1 MVAFSRSAAILAA
14 ARLLSTVAAENAT
27 NVNSTIIPGAY
38 IVELAPSQ
46 DQDSFYS
53 ELEGSIGDTVTASR
67 NLTFSLF
74 KGVSFRTSTSDDT
87 TSDSIAALPGV
98 INIWPVKHFAAPAPI
113 VEWTGRGLP
122 LNKRADDVNSA
133 YSPHIMSQ
141 VDRLHNEGIYG
152 TGLKIAVID
161 TGVDYTHP
169 ALGGC
174 FGPGCV
180 VSYGYD
186 FVGDNFTG
194 DNTPVPDDDPR
205 ETCRG
210 HGTHVA
216 GIIAAQPNAGTPL
229 GFTGVSPN
237 VTLGAYRVFGC
248 AGDATTSDVL
258 IEATIRAYEDGS
270 DIITASLGFPSG
282 WAQDAWATTV
292 SRIVAAGVP
301 CTVAAGNEATKMGI
315 FAASDA
321 SVGNGVFSLSSVG
334 NTQQPTYN
342 SDTQTVFSPDDPVN
356 GGFLSYF
363 SSWGPTWELEMK
375 PSFGAPGG
383 NILSTYPGGSYA
395 VLSGTS
401 MSTPFTAGVL
411 ALIAQ
416 VRGIETLRNPQLL
429 EILLSSTSNANM
441 HHNSLR
447 GTNFPWLASVAQQG
461 AGLIQAHNA
470 AYLTTI
476 LDTSNIALNDSD
488 NFVSEKTITITNT
501 GNEAAT
507 YSFGHRSAIS
517 IFALYANSIFR
528 ESYMAETVEAFA
540 SLTFSPPS
548 LSIPAGQK
556 QSVSISF
563 TAPDTGAP
571 ARLPVYSGFITIN
584 GTQGENLAVPYL
596 GVAGSML
603 AATVMNPA
611 QMDFFSVVNG
621 DTIYEVLKADVT
633 FVLPVP
639 PEGTPTLAPNLT
651 NALEPGRLPAP
662 VVILILGSPLLRVEI
677 VPIGACADCEV
688 HDVLGL
694 RSIGNTAGMPTT
706 YNSPTGLTTSWDG
719 QLDSGAYAPA
729 GRYKIVVMALHIF
742 GDATNAEHYD
752 TWESPEFNIVYQD

>member
-1 MVAFSRSAAILAA
+1 MVAFSISTAILAA
-14 ARLLSTVAAENAT
+14 AWLLSTVAAENAT

-53 ELEGSIGDTVTASR
+53 DLEGSIGNTVTASR

-74 KGVSFRTSTSDDT
+74 KGVSFRTSTYDNS

-98 INIWPVKHFAAPAPI
+98 LKIWPVKHFAAPAPI

-186 FVGDNFTG
+186 LVGDDFTG

-216 GIIAAQPNAGTPL
+216 GIIAAQPIAGTPL

-237 VTLGAYRVFGC
+237 VTLGVYRVFGC
-248 AGDATTSDVL
+248 AGEATTSDVI

-270 DIITASLGFPSG
+270 DIITASLGFASG
-282 WAQDAWATTV
+282 WAQDAWAETV

-301 CTVAAGNEATKMGI
+301 CTVAAGNEAGKMGI

-321 SVGNGVFSLSSVG
+321 SVGKGVFSLTSVA

-342 SDTQTVFSPDDPVN
+342 GDTQTVSSPDDSVN
-356 GGFLSYF
+356 GGFMSFF

-416 VRGIETLRNPQLL
+416 VRGIETLRNPELL

-447 GTNFPWLASVAQQG
+447 GTNFPWLGSVAQQG
-461 AGLIQAHNA
+461 AGLIQAYDA

-501 GNEAAT
+501 GSEAAT
-507 YSFGHRSAIS
+507 YTFGHSSAIS

-584 GTQGENLAVPYL
+584 GTQGENLAVPYQ

-603 AATVMNPA
+603 AATVMEPA
-611 QMDFFSVVNG
+611 QMFFFSVVNG
-621 DTIYEVLKADVT
+621 DTVYEVLTADVT

-639 PEGTPTLAPNLT
+639 PGGTPTLAPNLT
-651 NALEPGRLPAP
+651 NALEPGRLPGP
-662 VVILILGSPLLRVEI
+662 LVVLVMGSPLLRAEI
-677 VPIGACADCEV
+677 VPIGTCVDCEV

-694 RSIGNTAGMPTT
+694 SSIGNTARMPTA
-706 YNSPTGLTTSWDG
+706 YNSPTALTIPWDG
-719 QLDSGAYAPA
+719 QLNSGGYAPA

-742 GDATNAEHYD
+742 GDATNVEHYD
-752 TWESPEFNIVYQD
+752 TWESPEFNIVYRD